1 MYLCVCIYVCVCM
14 YIHMYIYT
22 CIYIL
27 SVDGLSPV
35 YETKQLIDQL
45 IDQLIATE
53 CQKSRFNRGPFLAQL
68 ELLLQLNQ
76 NDIKI
81 QEDGCMLIIG

>member
-1 MYLCVCIYVCVCM
+1 MYVFTFVCIYACVCM

-35 YETKQLIDQL
+35 YETKQL